1 MCSKCGEI
9 IHVPRSLIYPNEDDV
24 LAPYGRPWP
33 RNWRDQFKQHRQS
46 LADPKIQGLV
56 SMGMG
61 LLAILLLC
69 LPDAGF
75 YMGSVLCGCGL
86 LLGIIGTIQLVLRRG
101 PGFRYLLGGMGVCI
115 GAFVLIVL
123 PRILK

>member
-9 IHVPRSLIYPNEDDV
+9 IHVPRSLIYPNEDD

-33 RNWRDQFKQHRQS
+33 RNWRDQFKQHRQG

-56 SMGMG
+56 AMGMG

-69 LPDAGF
+69 LPDVGF
-75 YMGSVLCGCGL
+75 YIGSVLCGCGL
-86 LLGIIGTIQLVLRRG
+86 LLCIIGTSQVVLRRG
-101 PGFRYLLGGMGVCI
+101 RGLSYLLGGMGVCI